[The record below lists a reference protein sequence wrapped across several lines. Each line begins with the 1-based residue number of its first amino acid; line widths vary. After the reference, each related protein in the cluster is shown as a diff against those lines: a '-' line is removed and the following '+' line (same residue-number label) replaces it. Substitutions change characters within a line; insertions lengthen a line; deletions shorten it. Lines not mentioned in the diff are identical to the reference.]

1 MDGLFFRGRGRLD
14 RQREARSGHSMDIV
28 ALWVGVRIKYDVVV
42 LYARLAC
49 VGVAAWM
56 ISA

>member
-1 MDGLFFRGRGRLD
+1 
-14 RQREARSGHSMDIV
+14 MDIV
-28 ALWVGVRIKYDVVV
+28 ASWVGVRVKYDVVV

-56 ISA
+56 FSA